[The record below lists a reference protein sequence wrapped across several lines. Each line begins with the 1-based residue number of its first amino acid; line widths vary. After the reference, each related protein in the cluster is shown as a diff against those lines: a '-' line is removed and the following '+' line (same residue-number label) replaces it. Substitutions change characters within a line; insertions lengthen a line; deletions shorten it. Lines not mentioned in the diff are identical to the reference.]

1 MEPTMTTIQP
11 PVAFIY
17 DRHATANKVVLQ
29 LRLEACTQ
37 YVEAQGW
44 QIGGWF
50 LDTGD
55 DALTDHRRPA
65 FDAMLNILR
74 SAGADTPRVV
84 LIHDW
89 DRLSRDQEALGLFT
103 RRILQLGTRVE
114 TCRGEQRRPDGR
126 YTQVGRLT
134 GPITA

>member
-1 MEPTMTTIQP
+1 MTTKP
-11 PVAFIY
+11 LALIY

-29 LRLEACTQ
+29 LRLETCTQ
-37 YVEAQGW
+37 YAEAKGW

-55 DALTDHRRPA
+55 DALTDHQRPA
-65 FDAMLNILR
+65 FDAMLNTVR
-74 SAGADTPRVV
+74 SASADIPRVV

-89 DRLSRDQEALGLFT
+89 DRLSRDQKALDLFT
-103 RRILQLGTRVE
+103 RRVLQLGASVE
-114 TCRGEQRRPDGR
+114 TCRGEQRTPDGR

-134 GPITA
+134 GPITI